1 MDDESMSEYESQ
13 MVYDTLDDLEPKT
26 VSNNYKSV
34 IVSPL
39 VNLYIIHKYVDMV
52 VTMTIEIER
61 RSSDR
66 SIPL

>member
-1 MDDESMSEYESQ
+1 